1 MKFRSIQADEYKKDL
16 GQTNLLFCGAEYG
29 FLMME
34 RDQNHLFLPSKK
46 FFLEKATGL
55 TVSALVQ
62 VQGQLDR
69 KLYHILNEVD

>member
-1 MKFRSIQADEYKKDL
+1 
-16 GQTNLLFCGAEYG
+16 
-29 FLMME
+29 MME

-46 FFLEKATGL
+46 IFLEKATGL
-55 TVSALVQ
+55 TASALVQ

>member
-1 MKFRSIQADEYKKDL
+1 LDLKRQISYSLVSNTLLRWRVESADDGKRPKSFISSIKKI
-16 GQTNLLFCGAEYG
+16 
-29 FLMME
+29 
-34 RDQNHLFLPSKK
+34 
-46 FFLEKATGL
+46 FLEKATGL